1 MIYTLREPNNI
12 YDFIRNNNNITI
24 GDKIEYLLDNQMGIK
39 IYELLVK
46 DGNYISLKII
56 SDWSFYTV
64 FQYSLIHNALYEN

>member
-12 YDFIRNNNNITI
+12 YDFIRNNSNITI

-56 SDWSFYTV
+56 SDWSFDTV
-64 FQYSLIHNALYEN
+64 FIPIQST

>member
-56 SDWSFYTV
+56 SDWSFDTV
-64 FQYSLIHNALYEN
+64 FIPIQST

>member
-12 YDFIRNNNNITI
+12 YDFIRNNSNITI

-39 IYELLVK
+39 IFELLVK

-56 SDWSFYTV
+56 SDWSFDTV
-64 FQYSLIHNALYEN
+64 FIPIQSNT